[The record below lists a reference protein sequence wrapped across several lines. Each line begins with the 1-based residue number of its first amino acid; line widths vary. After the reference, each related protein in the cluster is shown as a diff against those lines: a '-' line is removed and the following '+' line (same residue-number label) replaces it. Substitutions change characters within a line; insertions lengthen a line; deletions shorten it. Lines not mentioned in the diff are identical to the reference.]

1 MRGRSFVALVAVAK
15 PLHTERRLAQA
26 PETPPTPPLD
36 EVRAVTP
43 RKGLPTS
50 ELQLLL
56 TVGDTVVGIGA
67 VVAAL
72 AMWSLTAGY
81 PLQIAFLWMHAGWLA
96 AALVWALALAPARQL
111 RVAFSVRHTCNRIA
125 HAALALLIVYLAIY
139 FYAPRQAL
147 PRLMVLHFLWQASIL
162 TLAWR
167 LVYIWLFTETSFR
180 RRTVIVGAGRA
191 GQAILRV
198 IKDAG
203 RRHPEVVGFVDG
215 GSGGSNGL
223 RLAGDVPML
232 GAAASLRDIV
242 RREGAGEIIVAVDG
256 AASGDLV
263 HALVGCQEDGVDV
276 VRMATVYEQLLERVP
291 VEYLESDWAVTSFVD
306 AVRSREASHFAKRA
320 LDLAGAT
327 LGLVLLAIVTPVIAL
342 AICLD
347 SGRPIFFTQA
357 RVGQGG
363 RVFRVVK
370 FRTMRQGAEADGP
383 RWAAPND
390 PRATRVGRW
399 LRRMRLDELPQVLNV
414 LLGQMSLIGPRPE
427 RPEFVAELE
436 RQIPFYRIRLL
447 GRPGLTGWAQVNF
460 RYADSVEDALVKL
473 EYDLYYLKHRSLVF
487 DARIAFRTV
496 GAVLGLR
503 GR

>member
-1 MRGRSFVALVAVAK
+1 MRGRSSVALVAVAK

-43 RKGLPTS
+43 RKGLPPS
-50 ELQLLL
+50 ELRLLL
-56 TVGDTVVGIGA
+56 ALGDTVVGVGA
-67 VVAAL
+67 VLAAL

-147 PRLMVLHFLWQASIL
+147 PRLMVLHFLWQASVL

-198 IKDAG
+198 IENAG

-215 GSGGSNGL
+215 GSDGL
-223 RLAGDVPML
+223 RLAGGVSMLWGDV
-232 GAAASLRDIV
+232 ASLRDIV
-242 RREGAGEIIVAVDG
+242 RREGAGEVIVAVDG

-306 AVRSREASHFAKRA
+306 AVRSREASHIAKRA
-320 LDLAGAT
+320 LDVADAT
-327 LGLVLLAIVTPVIAL
+327 LGLVLLALVTPVITM
-342 AICLD
+342 AIWMD
-347 SGRPIFFTQA
+347 SGRTIFFTQA

-370 FRTMRQGAEADGP
+370 FRTMMRGAEADGP

-399 LRRMRLDELPQVLNV
+399 LRRMRLDELPQVFNV

-460 RYADSVEDALVKL
+460 RYADSVKDALVKL
-473 EYDLYYLKHRSLVF
+473 EYDLYYLKHRSLAF